1 MPWTKNTGVIPCER
15 GLIVEVRTA
24 DGDTDV
30 GLAEGWIWS
39 LDGPVDGVITEWRV
53 FGATEP
59 DAEEDL
65 RARRDAEAEQRAAMR
80 AARAAERRAAL
91 DQRVS

>member
-1 MPWTKNTGVIPCER
+1 MPWSKNTGVIPCER

-39 LDGPVDGVITEWRV
+39 LDGPPDGVIAEWRV

-59 DAEEDL
+59 DADEERRAELDAADD
-65 RARRDAEAEQRAAMR
+65 ARRDAR
-80 AARAAERRAAL
+80 ARAALERRAEL
-91 DQRVS
+91 DARA